1 MNMNS
6 KAINIKKLSLITV
19 FSALGVVVSPYT
31 WFIVFGTKAN
41 PAQHMINAVLGVMV
55 GPLWAAVS
63 AVLIGIIRNLLGI
76 GTIYAFP
83 GGVPGGIVVGL
94 VYEALRR
101 LGRSERMALVAALF
115 EPLGTLLIGAP
126 LALFLVAPWLGTK
139 SLLDL
144 ISNQGLVPAYFTFSF
159 GWAASCL
166 SGSVIGF
173 FLLLVLKNIGI
184 SRENLFD
191 QK

>member
-1 MNMNS
+1 MNS